1 MPPSVA
7 ATATNSNLGTSVMLL
22 TKPLL
27 KLNFARAFSQL
38 TPSHL

>member
-1 MPPSVA
+1 MPPSGA
-7 ATATNSNLGTSVMLL
+7 ATAMSSNLGTSVMLL

-27 KLNFARAFSQL
+27 KLSFARASSQL